1 MEPIRIL
8 HVVTSLGRGGI
19 ENMIMNFYRKI
30 DRKKVQFD
38 FLVHKRTES
47 GFENEVLSLGGKIFD
62 APERSVSKIFS
73 YINGLKAFFSEHG
86 EYKIVHCHIN
96 ALSVFPLYAAKCAGV
111 PVRIS
116 HSHTAKAESGYKAF
130 FKTFLKFFINKF
142 CNFRFACGEEAGRYL
157 FGNRM
162 FESGKVIVL
171 KNGIDCNLFAFNEEK
186 RKEMRKALS
195 FSDSDTVLCHVGR
208 FDKYK
213 NQSFIVE
220 ILNDLKKNGV
230 NAKALFLGEG
240 EDFEKVKELSK
251 KLGLENDTV
260 FAGVVSNV
268 SDFLQAAD
276 VFVFPSL
283 FEGLPLTLV
292 EAQANGLSVFSSDT
306 VSKESDVSETMRFLP
321 LEKGASFWAD
331 EIQRAMPFE
340 RTDNLEKI
348 RKAGYDSAQSAEFLE
363 NFYLEKWCL

>member
-1 MEPIRIL
+1 
-8 HVVTSLGRGGI
+8 

-47 GFENEVLSLGGKIFD
+47 GFEDEVLSLGGKIFD
-62 APERSVSKIFS
+62 APERSASKIFK
-73 YINGLKAFFSEHG
+73 YVKGLKAFFFEHG
-86 EYKIVHCHIN
+86 EYKVVHCHIN
-96 ALSVFPLYAAKCAGV
+96 TLSVFPLYAAKKSGV

-116 HSHTAKAESGYKAF
+116 HSHTAKTESGYKAF

-162 FESGKVIVL
+162 FENGKVTVL
-171 KNGIDCNLFAFNEEK
+171 KNGIDCERFSFSEET
-186 RKEMRKALS
+186 RERMRKNLM
-195 FSDSDTVLCHVGR
+195 FSEDETVICHVGR

-213 NQSFIVE
+213 NQGFIVE

-251 KLGLENDTV
+251 KLGLEKDTV
-260 FAGVVSNV
+260 FAGAVPNV

-283 FEGLPLTLV
+283 FEGLPLTLI
-292 EAQANGLSVFSSDT
+292 EAQANGLFVFASDA
-306 VSKESDVSETMRFLP
+306 VSKESDVSETVRFLP

-331 EIQRAMPFE
+331 EIKKAIPFK
-340 RTDNLEKI
+340 RSDNIEKI
-348 RKAGYDSAQSAEFLE
+348 RSAGYDSAQSAEFLQK
-363 NFYLEKWCL
+363 FYLEKWCL